1 METNVKRVFT
11 QAYREQAVKLV
22 IEQGLGVTQAARQL
36 GINVKTYC
44 NWLKLARQGKLG
56 VVDESRLQPVGEL
69 QAEITRL
76 RKELAQ
82 AIEDREILKK
92 ASAYFARHQR

>member
-1 METNVKRVFT
+1 METNVKRMFT

-22 IEQGLGVTQAARQL
+22 VEQGKGVTQAASEL
-36 GINVKTYC
+36 GVNVKTYA
-44 NWLKLARQGKLG
+44 NWVKLARLGKLG
-56 VVDESRLQPVGEL
+56 AVDQSRLQPVSEL
-69 QAEITRL
+69 QAENARL

-92 ASAYFARHQR
+92 ASAYFARHQK

>member
-1 METNVKRVFT
+1 METSIKRVFT

-22 IEQGLGVTQAARQL
+22 LEQHKGVTPAAKELGV
-36 GINVKTYC
+36 NVKTYT
-44 NWLKLARQGKLG
+44 NWIKLARLGKLG
-56 VVDESRLQPVGEL
+56 AVDQSRLQPVNNLE
-69 QAEITRL
+69 AENARL

-82 AIEDREILKK
+82 AVEDRDILKK

>member
-1 METNVKRVFT
+1 METNVKRMFT

-22 IEQGLGVTQAARQL
+22 VEQGKGVTQAASEL
-36 GINVKTYC
+36 GVNVKTYA
-44 NWLKLARQGKLG
+44 NWVKLARLGKLG
-56 VVDESRLQPVGEL
+56 TVDQSRLQPVGEL
-69 QAEITRL
+69 QAENARL

-92 ASAYFARHQR
+92 ASAYFARHQK